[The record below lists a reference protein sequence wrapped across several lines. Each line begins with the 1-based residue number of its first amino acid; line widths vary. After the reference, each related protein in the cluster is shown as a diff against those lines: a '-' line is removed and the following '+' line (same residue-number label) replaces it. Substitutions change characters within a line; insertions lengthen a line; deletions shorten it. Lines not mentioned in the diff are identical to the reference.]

1 MQSFRTETENIL
13 SPEVE
18 KDILE
23 LGQKIHEYR
32 TGKLPEDKF
41 KSLRLARGVY
51 GQRQLGVQMVRIK
64 LPYGK
69 LLHNQLINI
78 ANVSDK
84 YSNGNLHLTT
94 RQDVQIH
101 HVSLDRTPELW
112 EELEQ
117 DKITL
122 REACGNTVRNITAS
136 PFAGIDPDEPFD
148 VSPYAEELFQYLLR
162 NPVNQDMGRKIKI
175 SFSSSEKD
183 SVFSFLHDLGFIPK
197 ILDGERGFKLLVGG
211 GLGAQPF
218 LAKVAT
224 EFIKADDIYA
234 YTIAVLRVFDR
245 HGERQKR
252 NKARLKYL
260 INQIGIEEFLNLVNE
275 ELAVVEKP
283 TIKITEV
290 EEPKLNDVR
299 VAPITNV
306 EDVDD
311 YLRWFKT
318 NIYHQKQTEFYTI
331 QLKITNGNISSNKAR
346 KLAKL
351 VNHFSNGEMR
361 VTINQGLIIKYVR
374 KDSLPFIYEELK
386 KLDLVK
392 PGFDS
397 TADITSCPG
406 TDTCNLGITNSTNLA
421 KELEQLIE
429 NEHKAFVENKDIKIK
444 ISGCFNSCG
453 QHSIANI
460 GFHGSTLKKDG
471 NLVPAVQLL
480 LGGGVV
486 GNGEGIIAE
495 KVIKLP
501 TKRAVKAVDII
512 LNDFQHNGK
521 GLLFNEF
528 YNQKGNHY
536 FYDLLKE
543 LANEPIQ
550 ENELLDWGQ
559 KDKFKMS
566 IGVGECAGVAVDLG
580 QIIQYEI
587 DEKIELAEE
596 AISEKLFADSIYHSY
611 NILLHSAKRLLLTNE
626 VKYNSQQSVIES
638 AAKIIEEQGIKLNQP
653 FNELALEVKKH
664 QPSNE
669 FAFEYFNKAIA
680 FNQLITAIVET
691 TKTEKNKEVVL
702 A

>member
-18 KDILE
+18 RDILE
-23 LGQKIHEYR
+23 LGQKIHEYK

-69 LLHNQLINI
+69 LLYNQLINI

-101 HVSLDRTPELW
+101 HVSLDKTPELW

-183 SVFSFLHDLGFIPK
+183 SAFSFLHDIGFIPK
-197 ILDGERGFKLLVGG
+197 VVDGKRGFKLLVGG

-224 EFIKADDIYA
+224 EFIQAEDIYA
-234 YTIAVLRVFDR
+234 YTIAILRVFDR
-245 HGERQKR
+245 YGERQKR

-260 INQIGIEEFLNLVNE
+260 INNIGIEEFLKLVNE
-275 ELAVVEKP
+275 ELSVVEKP
-283 TIKITEV
+283 KIEIKEV
-290 EEPKLNDVR
+290 EEPSLNDVR

-306 EDVDD
+306 EDVND

-331 QLKITNGNISSNKAR
+331 QLKITNGNIKSSRAR

-386 KLDLVK
+386 ELDLVK

-421 KELEQLIE
+421 KEIERLIE
-429 NEHKAFVENKDIKIK
+429 EEHKDFVENKDIKIK

-453 QHSIANI
+453 QHAIANI

-480 LGGGVV
+480 LAGGVL
-486 GNGEGIIAE
+486 GNGDGIIAE

-512 LNDFQHNGK
+512 LNDYQHNGK
-521 GLLFNEF
+521 GLLFNQY
-528 YNQKGNHY
+528 YNKYGNKY

-550 ENELLDWGQ
+550 ENEFLDWGQ
-559 KDKFKMS
+559 KNKYVRN
-566 IGVGECAGVAVDLG
+566 IGVGECAGVSVDLG
-580 QIIQYEI
+580 QVIQYEI

-596 AISEKLFADSIYHSY
+596 SIAQKLYADSIYHSY
-611 NILLHSAKRLLLTNE
+611 TILLHSAKRLLLANDE
-626 VKYNSQQSVIES
+626 KYNSQQSVIET
-638 AAKIIEEQGIKLNQP
+638 AAKIIVEQGIKLNQP
-653 FNELALEVKKH
+653 FEQLALEVKKSK
-664 QPSNE
+664 PNKE
-669 FAFEYFNKAIA
+669 FAIEYFNKAII
-680 FNQLITAIVET
+680 FNQLITTIVET
-691 TKTEKNKEVVL
+691 KNTKEKEGIV
-702 A
+702 